1 MSVFIRTLLL
11 SFAGLLVAIIL
22 GFTASPQQVSITQEP
37 PALQEIIEELPVPT
51 VASTTVVA
59 TPEVTKKPI
68 PATPPKPSTATN
80 TVVAPEVAP
89 AQPSLSSSNLNTLAR
104 ASIVNVLCVTKTGGP
119 LNSISAS
126 GVIIDPRGT
135 IVTNAH
141 VGQYFLL
148 RNYPS
153 ENFVE
158 CTIRTGSPA
167 APMYTAEL
175 LFISPSWIRDNANK
189 INQDRPTGNGEHDYA
204 FLRITGT
211 VHKNI
216 LLPSS
221 FPYLPLSVNPPTE
234 GEQVLVAGYPAGFL
248 GGITV
253 QKNLYASSANTVVG
267 ELFTFISDTVDL
279 FSLGGTVVSQQ
290 GSSGGAA
297 VNGSGSLIGVIA
309 TSSDAPDTGSRD
321 LRAIT
326 TSYII
331 ADFQKETGVRLGTYL
346 IGNTEVTA
354 RVFAQTTA
362 PTLTQILIDAI
373 KNN

>member
-1 MSVFIRTLLL
+1 MPVFIRTLLL
-11 SFAGLLVAIIL
+11 SLAGLLVAIIL
-22 GFTASPQQVSITQEP
+22 GFSTSPQEVSVTQASPVDVVEEP
-37 PALQEIIEELPVPT
+37 SEPIA
-51 VASTTVVA
+51 ASTTVA
-59 TPEVTKKPI
+59 AAPQVTKKPV
-68 PATPPKPSTATN
+68 PTKPSEPSTATN

-89 AQPSLSSSNLNTLAR
+89 AQPSLSSSDLNTLAR
-104 ASIVNVLCVTKTGGP
+104 ASSVNILCVTKTGGP

-148 RNYPS
+148 RDYPS

-167 APMYTAEL
+167 TPMYTAEL

-189 INQDRPTGNGEHDYA
+189 INLDRPTGNGEHDYA

-221 FPYLPLSVNPPTE
+221 FPYIPISINPPTE

-253 QKNLYASSANTVVG
+253 QKNLYASSATTKVG
-267 ELFTFISDTVDL
+267 ELFTFISDTIDL

-321 LRAIT
+321 LRAIS

-331 ADFQKETGVRLGTYL
+331 ADFQKETGMKLGTYL
-346 IGNTEVTA
+346 SGNTAETA
-354 RVFAQTTA
+354 RSFAQTTA
-362 PTLTQILIDAI
+362 PTLTQILVTAI